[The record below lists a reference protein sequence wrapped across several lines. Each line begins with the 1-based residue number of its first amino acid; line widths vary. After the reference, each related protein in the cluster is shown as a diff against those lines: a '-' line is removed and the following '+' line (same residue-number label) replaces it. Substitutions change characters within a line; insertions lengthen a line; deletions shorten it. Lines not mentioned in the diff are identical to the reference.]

1 MIFLANKAIILP
13 KFSFA
18 TRLSMLLTIFY
29 RRGCIKSRFL
39 RGSLRV
45 MDWELR
51 EADVAEPSSKAEL
64 IQLKTNAGVGESVL
78 TPAIYTNE
86 AYSHELYPMIE
97 YLNDRSPDGMYP
109 GDAALRLY
117 ARTLLHR
124 VLRKLNALWP
134 DYIASHDP
142 SDLLAYYGDIE
153 ELIEDMV
160 RNRAAWRVL
169 ESRPTF
175 PEVLFF
181 SFLIEVNHHQPIS
194 NKAIHAWFKEMCA
207 DTRLYSLAQEPK
219 DGYPDTELSKLD

>member
-1 MIFLANKAIILP
+1 
-13 KFSFA
+13 
-18 TRLSMLLTIFY
+18 MLLTIFY

-45 MDWELR
+45 MEWELR
-51 EADVAEPSSKAEL
+51 EADIADSNSKAEL
-64 IQLKTNAGVGESVL
+64 IQLKSNAGVGGSVI

-109 GDAALRLY
+109 GDVALRLY

-124 VLRKLNALWP
+124 VLRKLNELWP
-134 DYIASHDP
+134 AYIETHDP
-142 SDLLAYYGDIE
+142 APLLDYYSE
-153 ELIEDMV
+153 NVELIEDLV
-160 RNRAAWRVL
+160 RNRVAWRVL

-181 SFLIEVNHHQPIS
+181 CLLVEVNYHRPIS
-194 NKAIHAWFKEMCA
+194 NKIIQPWFKELA
-207 DTRLYSLAQEPK
+207 SDPRLYALSQEPHQ
-219 DGYPDTELSKLD
+219 GYQTEKLGKLD

>member
-1 MIFLANKAIILP
+1 
-13 KFSFA
+13 
-18 TRLSMLLTIFY
+18 MLLTIFY

-45 MDWELR
+45 MEWELR
-51 EADVAEPSSKAEL
+51 EADVADANSKAEL
-64 IQLKTNAGVGESVL
+64 IQLKSNAGVGGSVI

-109 GDAALRLY
+109 GDVALRLY

-124 VLRKLNALWP
+124 VLRKLNELWP
-134 DYIASHDP
+134 EYIKTNNPEPILDY
-142 SDLLAYYGDIE
+142 YKENE
-153 ELIEDMV
+153 ELVEDLV
-160 RNRAAWRVL
+160 RNRVSWRVL

-181 SFLIEVNHHQPIS
+181 SLLVEVNYHRPIS
-194 NKAIHAWFKEMCA
+194 NKIVLPWFKELAA
-207 DTRLYSLAQEPK
+207 DPRLYSLSQEPYQ
-219 DGYPDTELSKLD
+219 GYQAERLNKLD